1 MPSHACTCLSGSPL
15 APVPLQTLVCRR
27 TLAGHTDDVLSLGG
41 ISVPVSQ
48 PDLALLQS
56 PSSPIAGMLAGMS
69 PLGLPLAAAPDSPMG
84 AGAGSSPRAG
94 AERAL
99 LFVSSSVDGTV
110 RLWSG
115 GWAGWCWCSII
126 CWGLQPVAGLG
137 LNPQPQS
144 C

>member
-15 APVPLQTLVCRR
+15 PPVPLQTLVCRR

-56 PSSPIAGMLAGMS
+56 PSSPMAGMLAGMS
-69 PLGLPLAAAPDSPMG
+69 PLGLPLAAAPDSPM
-84 AGAGSSPRAG
+84 ADGSSPRAG

-115 GWAGWCWCSII
+115 AGAVVVQC
-126 CWGLQPVAGLG
+126 LPVPVHVLH
-137 LNPQPQS
+137 P
-144 C
+144 